1 MIVEWHCSLR
11 YYDCNLKL
19 LDYGM
24 TCKRR
29 YLIKVE
35 KNKAGFKE
43 TARLSYVQPAKVLAS
58 DSQTASDGAKD
69 RNKL

>member
-11 YYDCNLKL
+11 YYDCILKL
-19 LDYGM
+19 FYGM
-24 TCKRR
+24 TCKHR
-29 YLIKVE
+29 YLIKVA

-43 TARLSYVQPAKVLAS
+43 TARISYVQPAKVLAAG
-58 DSQTASDGAKD
+58 SQTASDGAKD